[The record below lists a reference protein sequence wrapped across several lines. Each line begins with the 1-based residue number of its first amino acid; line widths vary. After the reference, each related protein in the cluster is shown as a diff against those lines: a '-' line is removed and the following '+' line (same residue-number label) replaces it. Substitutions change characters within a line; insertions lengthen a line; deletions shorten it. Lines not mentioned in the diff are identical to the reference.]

1 MENSVYTQL
10 TEYITENQSKFYR
23 LAYSYL
29 NNQEAALDAVQNA
42 VCKALENYR
51 SIRNPEYLKTWF
63 YRILINESLAYRKK
77 YRRELPLEEEFIR
90 EDFYYQKEFDEG
102 MDLYEKVNRLPD
114 KYKTIIVLHYYE
126 DMTLKEIADITGINL
141 NTVKTRLYAGIRGL
155 QKSMK
160 GELL

>member
-29 NNQEAALDAVQNA
+29 NNQEAALDTVQNA

-102 MDLYEKVNRLPD
+102 IDLYEKVNRLPD